1 MREGKGDKQ
10 CLRSSLNFTF
20 ILSFFHL
27 AFTIPNKT
35 KENTW
40 TYEFQKQV
48 VLMLKEL
55 KKEMGRTQMNSKS

>member
-1 MREGKGDKQ
+1 MRKEGKENKP

-27 AFTIPNKT
+27 ASTISNKT
-35 KENTW
+35 KKNTW
-40 TYEFQKQV
+40 TYDEFQKQV

-55 KKEMGRTQMNSKS
+55 KKEM